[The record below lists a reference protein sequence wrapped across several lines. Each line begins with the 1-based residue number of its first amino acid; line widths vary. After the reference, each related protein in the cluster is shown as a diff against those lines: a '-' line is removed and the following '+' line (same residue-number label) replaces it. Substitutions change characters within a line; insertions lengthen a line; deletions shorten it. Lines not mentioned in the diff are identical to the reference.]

1 MEEDWSKVRI
11 IKVPKQ
17 TIKREE
23 TPLEI
28 YLDQLERAKTPKFSK
43 KIEITDKFPLDL
55 DSIPEVQSALPVGGF
70 DNEDTPTVKFPK
82 PSWRK
87 TESFIF

>member
-17 TIKREE
+17 TIKSVE

-28 YLDQLERAKTPKFSK
+28 YLDLLERAKTPKFSK
-43 KIEITDKFPLDL
+43 KIEIT
-55 DSIPEVQSALPVGGF
+55 E
-70 DNEDTPTVKFPK
+70 
-82 PSWRK
+82 
-87 TESFIF
+87 